1 MKTSFA
7 RALVACLLSGLPLAS
22 CATTEAPYASVP
34 ADKPETLADNPVL
47 NERGETPAQHDER
60 MTWFRD
66 ARFGMFIHWG
76 LYAQHAGEWHGKETN
91 VNRCAE
97 WLMCGARAPIAEYAL
112 AAKDFNPVKYDADAW
127 VKAAKDAGVRYMVIT
142 SKHHEGFAMFAS
154 KASPF
159 NIVDATPFKR
169 DPLKEL
175 AEACRKHG
183 MKLGFYYSQN
193 LDWHHPGG
201 GSGDWDPAHK
211 GDAGKYVDDIVIPQV
226 TEILKNYGDIA
237 VVWWDIPGGVINK
250 ERADKIHKLVTSLQP
265 KIILNN
271 RLGGGYVSDIE
282 TPEQHIPPSGF
293 PGKDWEAC
301 MTMNRTWGFSKFD
314 KNWKS
319 AESLIENLCDIA
331 SKGGNYLLNVGP
343 TPEGEIPA
351 ASLERL
357 ATMGAWLKLNGEAIY
372 GTRAS
377 GFAQTPSWGRVTLR
391 RQPGGDSTLY
401 AIVFKSPADGK
412 LLFGGLGNEVK
423 GVRVL
428 GGGELPQAVTAD
440 GSINVTLPESLRSKQ
455 RFVVALDL
463 KGAAVLDRSAHALA
477 DGSFKLSPRQAEL
490 SGGLKLQIPAS
501 AGLHTAG
508 EENLGVWTKPEGAAS
523 WSLKAQKAGS
533 YKLKFRFSSKDG
545 GSVIEFVLGEQVLP
559 LTVPAT
565 GNWDKY
571 QEVDIGSL
579 KLPVGTSE
587 LKIRCRSLKGEAPC
601 NVSGLSLLP
610 E

>member
-1 MKTSFA
+1 MKPRFA
-7 RALVACLLSGLPLAS
+7 SSLLACLLASLPLATR
-22 CATTEAPYASVP
+22 AEDASEQ
-34 ADKPETLADNPVL
+34 PETLPDNPVL
-47 NERGETPAQHDER
+47 LERGESPAQHDVR
-60 MTWFRD
+60 MQWFRD

-76 LYAQHAGEWHGKETN
+76 LYAQYAGEWRGKE
-91 VNRCAE
+91 VNHNGIAE
-97 WLMCGARAPIAEYAL
+97 WIMHGAQAPIAEYAL
-112 AAKDFNPVKYDADAW
+112 AAKDFNPVKYNADAW

-237 VVWWDIPGGVINK
+237 VVWWDIPGGAINK
-250 ERADKIHKLVTSLQP
+250 ERADKIHQLVTTLQP

-271 RLGGGYVSDIE
+271 RLGGGYQSDIE
-282 TPEQHIPPSGF
+282 TPEQHIPPTGF

-301 MTMNRTWGFSKFD
+301 MTMNHTWGFSKFD
-314 KNWKS
+314 HNWKS
-319 AESLIENLCDIA
+319 SEVLIQNLCETA

-351 ASLERL
+351 PSLERL
-357 ATMGAWLKLNGEAIY
+357 AAMGSWLKINGEAIY

-377 GFAQTPSWGRVTLR
+377 IFPQTPSWGRITLR
-391 RQPGGDSTLY
+391 RQTSGDSTLY
-401 AIVFKSPADGK
+401 AIVFSSPADGK
-412 LLFGGLGNEVK
+412 LVFGGLGNAIKNARILGSGEVPEAT
-423 GVRVL
+423 L
-428 GGGELPQAVTAD
+428 DE
-440 GSINVTLPESLRSKQ
+440 GSIKVTVPESLRFKSH
-455 RFVVALDL
+455 FVIALDL
-463 KGAAVLDRSAHALA
+463 KGAAIIDPSAYPLA

-490 SGGLKLQIPAS
+490 SGGLKVQAPLVNGI
-501 AGLHTAG
+501 HVTG
-508 EENLGVWTKPEGAAS
+508 EENLGFWTNAEAS
-523 WSLKAQKAGS
+523 AEWKLKAKQAGF
-533 YKLKFRFSSKDG
+533 YKLKVRLSADKGASD
-545 GSVIEFVLGEQVLP
+545 IEFVLGDQILP

-565 GNWDKY
+565 GSWDKY
-571 QEVDIGSL
+571 QEVEVGRVN
-579 KLPVGTSE
+579 LPAGASQLSV
-587 LKIRCRSLKGEAPC
+587 RCRNLKGQAPC
-601 NVSGLSLLP
+601 NLAGLSLIP